1 MAPGNLNHLVDI
13 GYYTQEEDQWGDPV
27 PGSKP
32 MWNRVARVWASVE
45 GLRGSHYFQ
54 AQQNVNQSDHRVK
67 IRYSKDV
74 KPGMIVQHDD
84 REFTIQAVLDED
96 GKRRWLTLICK
107 EEEPA

>member
-1 MAPGNLNHLVDI
+1 MGRSSP
-13 GYYTQEEDQWGDPV
+13 WP
-27 PGSKP
+27 KP

-84 REFTIQAVLDED
+84 REFTIRLCLDED
-96 GKRRWLTLICK
+96 GKGDG
-107 EEEPA
+107 